1 MEIDK
6 KIIKK
11 LIETLDDLK
20 KSLKGEDV
28 INSDQPSST
37 TDAWLV
43 YDSAREPH
51 NEDNDADLVLY
62 PNNDPGDTEA
72 GNIDLLSNGVK
83 IRINAAAMN
92 EAHTY
97 IYMAF
102 AETPFKY
109 ANAR

>member
-1 MEIDK
+1 M
-6 KIIKK
+6 IKA
-11 LIETLDDLK
+11 
-20 KSLKGEDV
+20 
-28 INSDQPSST
+28 ST
-37 TDAWLV
+37 TIDGWV
-43 YDSAREPH
+43 IYDSAREPY
-51 NEDNDADLVLY
+51 NEDDNADLALY
-62 PNNDPGDTEA
+62 ANNDPAESEY

-97 IYMAF
+97 IYLAF